1 MILGQEDTE
10 LIEVFSRDGN
20 PMPEEWKQS
29 VLALGQFYIAE
40 PNRGC
45 YHVTFGKASK
55 LNAAKTLAK
64 KLGLDA
70 AQVMCLGDAY
80 SDSEMIQ
87 WAGIGVAMGNAE
99 EGIKP
104 LADFVS
110 KKNNEDGFAYAL
122 EKFVL

>member
-1 MILGQEDTE
+1 M
-10 LIEVFSRDGN
+10 
-20 PMPEEWKQS
+20 
-29 VLALGQFYIAE
+29 
-40 PNRGC
+40 
-45 YHVTFGKASK
+45 TFGKASK

-64 KLGLDA
+64 NLGLDA

>member
-1 MILGQEDTE
+1 M
-10 LIEVFSRDGN
+10 
-20 PMPEEWKQS
+20 
-29 VLALGQFYIAE
+29 
-40 PNRGC
+40 
-45 YHVTFGKASK
+45 
-55 LNAAKTLAK
+55 
-64 KLGLDA
+64 
-70 AQVMCLGDAY
+70 GDAY

>member
-1 MILGQEDTE
+1 M
-10 LIEVFSRDGN
+10 
-20 PMPEEWKQS
+20 
-29 VLALGQFYIAE
+29 
-40 PNRGC
+40 
-45 YHVTFGKASK
+45 TFGKASK

-64 KLGLDA
+64 NLGLDE